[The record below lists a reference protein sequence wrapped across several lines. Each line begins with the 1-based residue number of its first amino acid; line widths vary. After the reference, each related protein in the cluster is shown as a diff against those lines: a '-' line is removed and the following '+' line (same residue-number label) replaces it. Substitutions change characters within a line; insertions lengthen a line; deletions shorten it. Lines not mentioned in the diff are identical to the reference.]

1 MGLRNGKTI
10 ELAMKMYNYIK
21 NIPENVLFGI
31 KREKN
36 AIMITMQ
43 EVIPIDF
50 IENKIKILEKLK
62 KEFPNNE
69 ELKIKIITLKELL
82 EELKR

>member
-50 IENKIKILEKLK
+50 IEHKIKILEKFK

>member
-31 KREKN
+31 KREKKCN
-36 AIMITMQ
+36 YDYYARSYTNRFYRTQNKSIR
-43 EVIPIDF
+43 
-50 IENKIKILEKLK
+50 KIK
-62 KEFPNNE
+62 
-69 ELKIKIITLKELL
+69 
-82 EELKR
+82 KRIS

>member
-1 MGLRNGKTI
+1 MGLKNRKTI

>member
-1 MGLRNGKTI
+1 MGLKNGKTI

-43 EVIPIDF
+43 EVIPIDC
-50 IENKIKILEKLK
+50 IEHKIKVLEKLR

-82 EELKR
+82 EELKK

>member
-1 MGLRNGKTI
+1 MGLKNGKTI

>member
-21 NIPENVLFGI
+21 NIPENVLFRI

-50 IENKIKILEKLK
+50 IEHKIKVLEKLK

-82 EELKR
+82 EELKK

>member
-1 MGLRNGKTI
+1 MGLKNGKTI

-50 IENKIKILEKLK
+50 IEHKIKVLEKLK

>member
-21 NIPENVLFGI
+21 NIPEGMLFGI

-36 AIMITMQ
+36 AIMVTMQ
-43 EVIPIDF
+43 EVIPIEL
-50 IENKIKILEKLK
+50 IEHKIKVLEKLK
-62 KEFPNNE
+62 KEFPNSE

-82 EELKR
+82 EELKK

>member
-1 MGLRNGKTI
+1 MKQSFMSLMFLIIILAAFGYFISK
-10 ELAMKMYNYIK
+10 AMKYK
-21 NIPENVLFGI
+21 TE
-31 KREKN
+31 REKN

-50 IENKIKILEKLK
+50 IEHKIKILEKLK

-69 ELKIKIITLKELL
+69 ELRIKIITLKELL

>member
-1 MGLRNGKTI
+1 M
-10 ELAMKMYNYIK
+10 EYNYIK

-50 IENKIKILEKLK
+50 IEHKIKILEKLK
-62 KEFPNNE
+62 YS
-69 ELKIKIITLKELL
+69 IKIITKHIYYYYYLIVYHLYYFVS
-82 EELKR
+82 

>member
-21 NIPENVLFGI
+21 NIPENALFGI

-43 EVIPIDF
+43 EVIPTDF
-50 IENKIKILEKLK
+50 IEHKIKVLEKLK

-69 ELKIKIITLKELL
+69 ELKMKIITLKELL
-82 EELKR
+82 EELKK